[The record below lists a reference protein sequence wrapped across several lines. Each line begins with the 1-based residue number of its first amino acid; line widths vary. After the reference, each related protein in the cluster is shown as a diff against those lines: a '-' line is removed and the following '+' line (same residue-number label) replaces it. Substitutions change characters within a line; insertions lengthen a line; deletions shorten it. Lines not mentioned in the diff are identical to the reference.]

1 MKMEELLK
9 KIKQFKE
16 ERQKLMDEVDSAD
29 EARFNEIRSRVEKL
43 DYLIAETEK
52 ELAEKRSNQEYEEAQ
67 TRQENEPKPADLE
80 LRGNPERKPN
90 QIQEVSDTVLR
101 EASYSSLGKMLRAN
115 MNNTRPNFTD
125 IEKRALGDAT
135 FTTAT
140 NAITPTASTEGVNN
154 GGVFIPSKILYDL
167 LAIDDVEN
175 QFIKDCSPTFERG
188 VVAYPYVKTEAYTK
202 SKAVKEKQEAGA
214 KSVEFAL
221 LKTIEGDY
229 AVYAGITLE
238 LLAKADSE
246 LGKYFIEQLA
256 IESDLILAE
265 DVFYGV
271 GTVEGKTDDNSH
283 ILGVAKAEET
293 TKKVYEDGKEI
304 EAITDSYLSLSR
316 RARKGAKLYIS
327 RKLTMKLTLKKDD
340 AGHYLLPIYNG
351 VGINSIVEIPV
362 VTVEDLKDY
371 DFILGNAKNYKLNFY
386 GEKYTI
392 YNLGINEKRVLKYM
406 LHMLVC
412 GAPAPKYFVYGSLK
426 AQSNQTPPQGN

>member
-1 MKMEELLK
+1 MTMEELLK
-9 KIKQFKE
+9 KINQFKE
-16 ERQKLMDEVDSAD
+16 ERQKLLDEIDSAD
-29 EARFNEIRSRVEKL
+29 EARFSEIRSRIGKL
-43 DYLIAETEK
+43 DYV
-52 ELAEKRSNQEYEEAQ
+52 LAELQQELEKRGNQEYEEAQ
-67 TRQENEPKPADLE
+67 SRQENDNNPVNLE
-80 LRGNPERKPN
+80 LRGNPERRAS
-90 QIQEVSDTVLR
+90 QAQEISDTVLR

-115 MNNTRPNFTD
+115 INNSRPNFTD

-135 FTTAT
+135 FTTGT
-140 NAITPTASTEGVNN
+140 QAITPTASTEGVNN
-154 GGVFIPSKILYDL
+154 GGVFIPTKILYDL

-188 VVAYPYVKTEAYTK
+188 VITYPYVKTETHTK
-202 SKAVKEKQEAGA
+202 SKAVKEKQEGGA

-238 LLAKADSE
+238 LLAKADPE

-256 IESDLILAE
+256 VESDLILSE
-265 DVFYGV
+265 DVFYGS
-271 GTVEGKTDDNSH
+271 GTNDEKTDDNSH
-283 ILGVAKAEET
+283 ILGVATSSET
-293 TKKVYEDGKEI
+293 IKKGYEDGKEI

-327 RKLTMKLTLKKDD
+327 RKLAMKLTLKKDD

-386 GEKYTI
+386 GERYTI
-392 YNLGINEKRVLKYM
+392 YNLGINEKRILKYL

-426 AQSNQTPPQGN
+426 TQSNQTAPQGN